1 MWGSC
6 AVALGLLG
14 AWGVGVW
21 WLVVKDNELSSREL
35 QLANLEAKNVALS
48 GVNRAARDLLAQVQ
62 LSARGWLPPEVPAV
76 TLIEEIERLAQ
87 QAEVAWETK
96 SAREV
101 SEDATKPASI
111 IMSAEFAGTRKNIER
126 LLRLLDEAI
135 GRPHPTSLTLEI
147 AEDNLW
153 RGAVKLQAFRAP
165 TIEEG
170 TAKEEVIAP

>member
-1 MWGSC
+1 MLLRSGCWGRGVLGC
-6 AVALGLLG
+6 GGLLLKTTNFPRG
-14 AWGVGVW
+14 
-21 WLVVKDNELSSREL
+21 NSNSRTL
-35 QLANLEAKNVALS
+35 KQKNVALS